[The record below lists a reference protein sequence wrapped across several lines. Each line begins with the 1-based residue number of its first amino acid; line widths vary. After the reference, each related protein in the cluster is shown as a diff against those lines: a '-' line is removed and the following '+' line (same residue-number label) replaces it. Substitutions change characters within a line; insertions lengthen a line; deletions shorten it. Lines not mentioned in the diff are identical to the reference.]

1 VRASVDFEKREEK
14 AVTFQKVTT
23 CIALGVILISASA
36 AIAAEKK
43 KEKPTG
49 EACRAACEKD
59 LRAKGLWEK
68 LPYGTCRKR
77 CGMPL

>member
-1 VRASVDFEKREEK
+1 MKTMFSVI
-14 AVTFQKVTT
+14 VGIT
-23 CIALGVILISASA
+23 LLSASA
-36 AIAAEKK
+36 ALGAEP
-43 KEKPTG
+43 KEKLTG

-59 LRAKGLWEK
+59 LRTKGLWEK

>member
-1 VRASVDFEKREEK
+1 M
-14 AVTFQKVTT
+14 TFLKVTT
-23 CIALGVILISASA
+23 WIAVGVILTSASA
-36 AIAAEKK
+36 AIAAETNAEKK
-43 KEKPTG
+43 KDKPTG

-77 CGMPL
+77 CGLPL

>member
-1 VRASVDFEKREEK
+1 MAFLKVSIWISV
-14 AVTFQKVTT
+14 
-23 CIALGVILISASA
+23 GVILISASTP
-36 AIAAEKK
+36 IAAEMKADNK
-43 KEKPTG
+43 NGKVTG